1 MRLPTPAL
9 LALFSAAT
17 IGLAA
22 PAPPPERGEALYRTT
37 LVRAA
42 PGRLVELVEVVRPR
56 ATAGALVLRHS
67 QGDQWDLLVLQ
78 PLGSWAEAVASGRLA
93 EPLAPEPLVAWQED
107 LVVRGPAL
115 DSLLAGEGRLYHVEM
130 FLALPGK
137 RAELVRQRERENDY
151 LRALARPTNAIFV
164 RETGAA
170 WDAFTVGTY
179 AGWKHYAAR
188 EDVPPEKDAAAAAVA
203 GFGSSDAIGPYLR
216 TLIQSHHDTLATR
229 VR

>member
-9 LALFSAAT
+9 LALVSAAT
-17 IGLAA
+17 IGFADQA
-22 PAPPPERGEALYRTT
+22 KPPERGEALYRTT
-37 LVRAA
+37 LLRAA
-42 PGRLVELVEVVRPR
+42 PGRLVELVEAVRPR
-56 ATAGALVLRHS
+56 AEAGALVLRHS

-78 PLGSWAEAVASGRLA
+78 PLGSWGEAVASGRLA
-93 EPLAPEPLVAWQED
+93 EPLALEPLVAWQED
-107 LVVRGPAL
+107 VVVRGPAL
-115 DSLLAGEGRLYHVEM
+115 DSLLAAEGRLYHVEM

-164 RETGAA
+164 REAGAA
-170 WDAFTVGTY
+170 WDAFTIGAY

-188 EDVPPEKDAAAAAVA
+188 EDVPTEQDAAAAAVA
-203 GFGSSDAIGPYLR
+203 GFASSDAIGPYLR